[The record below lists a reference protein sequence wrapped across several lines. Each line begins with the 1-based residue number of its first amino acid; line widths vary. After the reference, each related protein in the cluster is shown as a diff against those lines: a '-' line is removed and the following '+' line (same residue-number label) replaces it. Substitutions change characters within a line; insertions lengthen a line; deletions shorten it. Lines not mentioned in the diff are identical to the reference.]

1 MKTYYASPER
11 TDQLTILQEAGMIES
26 SELLTKTL
34 DSLNHV
40 VAILDPNR
48 QAVFINKALQ
58 TTLGLDTREYA
69 LGNRPGEILK
79 CIYSSNMEAGCGT
92 SKECSYCGA
101 AQSIVES
108 QKTSTVVTKECR
120 ITADVNDTLISFD
133 LSITSSPLNINEEN
147 YTLFIATDISDE
159 KRRHAMERIFF
170 HDVINKAGSLDGLI
184 GILKETEDV
193 TEIKSTIETLHS
205 VSTQLVEE
213 ILSQR
218 DLLSAE
224 KGEIF
229 VKYELTDPLILI
241 YEVAAQMRIHQVA
254 EKRNIETIVACN
266 PSPVLTD
273 KVLLNRVLT
282 NMIKNALEATAEGG
296 KVTIFLIENLNHLS
310 FSVHND
316 SVMTPEIK
324 AQVFQR
330 SFSTKGVDRG
340 LGTYSMKL
348 LGEKY
353 LKGQVSFT
361 SDEIEGT
368 QFFIEIPKKTSH

>member
-1 MKTYYASPER
+1 
-11 TDQLTILQEAGMIES
+11 MIES

-170 HDVINKAGSLDGLI
+170 HDVINKAGILDGLI

>member
-296 KVTIFLIENLNHLS
+296 KVTIFLIENPNHLS
-310 FSVHND
+310 FSIHNN